1 MSKTMTLKQMIDGYR
16 PKPGDEQKFREKH
29 LVAVN
34 KSLGGKA
41 TEDDNVFNASNVKTV
56 DRQKERHGYNS
67 DKGDEKVYEQK
78 MTNKVCEDCGCS
90 FGNPEPGC
98 DCKHDCNDAK
108 GSNWVSAVKEGVE
121 DRIAAAREKAALRGK
136 IKDPEDKPEEKKP
149 PKRFV
154 QGKSYGGA
162 KQKPDSEDMKED
174 VKKVEDKEEVN
185 ESKTSDALYKQHCDR
200 VKNIL
205 KQLGTAVD
213 THKKNVMQGTSH
225 YGHVSDMNSFANQ
238 LQDLHDRMSMQGD
251 YAKPIQLA
259 AVKESVE
266 QVDEK
271 KLTSAEMK
279 KREEIAKAIER
290 KNPEM
295 PMAKKMAIATAT
307 AKKVAEQ
314 KTFTEFMNEA
324 KSMSVTLHVAPHP
337 SKPGHHVVTK
347 SSDPSRFKK
356 GETVSKHELEQGQDD
371 GYLKVKHQKK
381 QGVAESSGSV
391 AEGVLSKIKK
401 AASVWAKAAVVKTAN
416 QQLGPAGG
424 AAVQHLITPEKK

>member
-1 MSKTMTLKQMIDGYR
+1 MIDGYR

-56 DRQKERHGYNS
+56 DRQKERHGYHP

-108 GSNWVSAVKEGVE
+108 GSNWVSKSTVKEE
-121 DRIAAAREKAALRGK
+121 IA
-136 IKDPEDKPEEKKP
+136 
-149 PKRFV
+149 
-154 QGKSYGGA
+154 
-162 KQKPDSEDMKED
+162 
-174 VKKVEDKEEVN
+174 

-238 LQDLHDRMSMQGD
+238 LQDLHDRISMQGD